1 MSISAIA
8 KREISLR
15 YFLQGAEY
23 FTALEAMEFAQ
34 RYHTGV
40 RKDGV
45 TPEFDH
51 QISIAHYVRTLRHQ
65 LVQPELTLCVVM
77 LHDVRE
83 DYGVSDEEIRK
94 RFGDPVARAVDAM
107 TKTFRG
113 QVRPEQLVF
122 EQIAADPLASVAK
135 GADRIHNLNSMVG
148 VFSKAKQLSYVS
160 ESEEYFL
167 PMLKKARRLHVRQE
181 AAYENIKLM
190 IMSQI
195 DLIKEIHKE
204 NTVLTH

>member
-51 QISIAHYVRTLRHQ
+51 QISIAHFVRTLRHQ

-83 DYGVSDEEIRK
+83 DYGVSDEEIRE

-122 EQIAADPLASVAK
+122 EQIAADAMASVAK

-148 VFSKAKQLSYVS
+148 VFSKDKQLSYVA

-181 AAYENIKLM
+181 AAYENIKHMLR
-190 IMSQI
+190 SQVA
-195 DLIKEIHKE
+195 LIKAMH
-204 NTVLTH
+204 TPG

>member
-1 MSISAIA
+1 MLSNFA

-40 RKDGV
+40 RKDGI

-51 QISIAHYVRTLRHQ
+51 QISIAHFVRTLRHQ
-65 LVQPELTLCVVM
+65 LMYAEATISVIM

-83 DYGVSDEEIRK
+83 DYGVSDEEIRE
-94 RFGDPVARAVDAM
+94 RFGDAVARAVDAM

-113 QVRPEQLVF
+113 QVRPEKLVF

-148 VFSKAKQLSYVS
+148 VFSKEKQLSYVA
-160 ESEEYFL
+160 EAEEYFL
-167 PMLKKARRLHVRQE
+167 PMLKTARRLHVRQE
-181 AAYENIKLM
+181 AAYENIKHM
-190 IMSQI
+190 ILSQI
-195 DLIKEIHKE
+195 NLIKAMHSPA
-204 NTVLTH
+204 

>member
-1 MSISAIA
+1 MLSNFA

-34 RYHTGV
+34 RYHKGF

-51 QISIAHYVRTLRHQ
+51 QISIAHFVRTLRHQ
-65 LVQPELTLCVVM
+65 LVQPEQTLCVVM

-83 DYGVSDEEIRK
+83 DYGVSDEEIRE
-94 RFGDPVARAVDAM
+94 RFGADVARAVDAM

-113 QVRPEQLVF
+113 QRRPEALVF
-122 EQIAADPLASVAK
+122 EQIAADAMASVAK

-148 VFSKAKQLSYVS
+148 VFHKDKQLSYVA
-160 ESEEYFL
+160 EAEEYFL

-190 IMSQI
+190 ILSQI
-195 DLIKEIHKE
+195 NLIKAMHSPA
-204 NTVLTH
+204 

>member
-1 MSISAIA
+1 MTPLTLSSFD

-15 YFLQGAEY
+15 YYLQGAG
-23 FTALEAMEFAQ
+23 FFQALEAMEFAQ
-34 RYHTGV
+34 RYHTGF

-51 QISIAHYVRTLRHQ
+51 QISIAHYVRTLRDQ
-65 LVQPELTLCVVM
+65 LEYPELTLCVVF

-83 DYGVSDEEIRK
+83 DYGVSDQEITQ
-94 RFGDPVARAVDAM
+94 RFGGQVARAVDAM

-113 QVRPEQLVF
+113 ETRPEQLVF
-122 EQIAADPLASVAK
+122 EQIAADPIASVAK

-148 VFSKAKQLSYVS
+148 VFNTQKQLTYVD
-160 ESEEYFL
+160 EAERLFL

-181 AAYENIKLM
+181 AVYENLKAFLQ
-190 IMSQI
+190 SQI
-195 DLIKEIHKE
+195 QLIKAMHAA
-204 NTVLTH
+204 

>member
-1 MSISAIA
+1 MHAHT

-51 QISIAHYVRTLRHQ
+51 QICIAHFVRTLRHQ
-65 LVQPELTLCVVM
+65 LMYAEATISVIM

-83 DYGVSDEEIRK
+83 DYGVSDEEIRE
-94 RFGDPVARAVDAM
+94 RFGDAVARAVDAM

-113 QVRPEQLVF
+113 QRRPEALVF
-122 EQIAADPLASVAK
+122 EQIAADPIASVAK

-148 VFSKAKQLSYVS
+148 VFGKDKQLSYVS
-160 ESEEYFL
+160 EAEEYFL

-181 AAYENIKLM
+181 AAYENIKFM
-190 IMSQI
+190 IQSQI
-195 DLIKEIHKE
+195 NLIKAMHAPA
-204 NTVLTH
+204 

>member
-51 QISIAHYVRTLRHQ
+51 QISIAHFVRTLRHQ

-181 AAYENIKLM
+181 AAYENIKFM

>member
-1 MSISAIA
+1 MTILSIT

-23 FTALEAMEFAQ
+23 FNALEAMEFAQ
-34 RYHTGV
+34 RYHVGF

-51 QISIAHYVRTLRHQ
+51 QISIAHYIRTLRHQ
-65 LVQPELTLCVVM
+65 LIHPELTLCVIF

-83 DYGVSDEEIRK
+83 DYGVSDEEIRE
-94 RFGDPVARAVDAM
+94 RFGDMVARSVDAM

-113 QVRPEQLVF
+113 QKRSEQLVF

-148 VFSKAKQLSYVS
+148 VFSKEKQLNYVV
-160 ESEEYFL
+160 EAEQYFL

-181 AAYENIKLM
+181 SAYENIKYM

-195 DLIKEIHKE
+195 NLIKEIHKQI
-204 NTVLTH
+204 